1 MSINHVIDEKKGKK
15 IDTELRTNE
24 KMNVGDTIE
33 YLSNNNLTYMKY
45 LIVIDKNGE
54 KTLKLVDSFC
64 HLYSSLR

>member
-1 MSINHVIDEKKGKK
+1 MNHIIHENEGKK

-24 KMNVGDTIE
+24 KMSVGDTIE
-33 YLSNNNLTYMKY
+33 YVSNNSMTYMKY
-45 LIVIDKNGE
+45 LIVKDKNGE

>member
-1 MSINHVIDEKKGKK
+1 MNHIIHEKEGKK
-15 IDTELRTNE
+15 IESEMRTNE
-24 KMNVGDTIE
+24 KMIIGDTIE
-33 YLSNNNLTYMKY
+33 YLSNNNMTYMKY